1 MKKRKRLTASLLVLV
16 MAAGMC
22 LSACSGSSEEDSSSS
37 DGGTTTIQ
45 FWCHT
50 NEAWNNTYRE
60 LFDKF
65 EEENPEYKVEMTDYP
80 YADYNQKIQTS
91 LTPDAEGADLYQMW
105 GGWELDFAS
114 TGGLEPL
121 PDDLKET
128 LEEDY
133 FEPTYQAY
141 EYGGEYYGIPTEFN
155 LEYGGMV
162 VNKPL
167 FEENNLEYPTTWE
180 ELRSVSDQ
188 LVQSDGSVITM
199 RGFDFIDEDALIYN
213 YLAMIL
219 QQGGQYLNE
228 DGSINLAT
236 PEGITAMEEL
246 KSMVDAGYT
255 DFSSFSAG
263 VGTSSYVFEG
273 KGSMASVGS
282 WAISDG
288 EESYDL
294 TIGED
299 FDYVAVPQ
307 YGDEMAFVAESGWG
321 LAVPANAKEKDGAWE
336 LVRFLSDPENLK
348 ELNLGCQQLPPR
360 KTLAEDQE
368 MMDAM
373 PNTAF
378 LMDILEGGQWI
389 GPYNTTTLKET
400 LTATFRDICENGTD
414 IETALTECSETMSAE
429 MIEKE

>member
-1 MKKRKRLTASLLVLV
+1 MKRKKITALLLVV
-16 MAAGMC
+16 SMTAGLGLC
-22 LSACSGSSEEDSSSS
+22 ACSGSGSGESSSS
-37 DGGTTTIQ
+37 DGDATTIQ

-50 NEAWNNTYRE
+50 NKAWNNTYQK

-65 EEENPEYKVEMTDYP
+65 EEENPEYKVVMTDYP
-80 YADYNQKIQTS
+80 YSDYNQKIQTS
-91 LTPDAEGADLYQMW
+91 LMSDSEGADVYQMW

-114 TGGLEPL
+114 TGALEPL
-121 PDDLKET
+121 PDDLKEE
-128 LEEDY
+128 LLDDY

-167 FEENNLEYPTTWE
+167 FEEKGLEYPTTWE

-188 LVQSDGSVITM
+188 VVRSDGGVISM

-219 QQGGQYLNE
+219 QQGGQYLQD
-228 DGSINLAT
+228 DGSIRLDTA
-236 PEGITAMEEL
+236 EGIAAMEEL

-263 VGTSSYVFEG
+263 VGAYSYVFEN

-288 EESYDL
+288 EESYGL
-294 TIGED
+294 KIGED
-299 FDYVAVPQ
+299 FDYVAVPL

-321 LAVPANAKEKDGAWE
+321 LAVPVNANEKDGAWE

-348 ELNLGCQQLPPR
+348 ELNIGCQQLPPR
-360 KTLAEDQE
+360 QTLAEDEE
-368 MMDAM
+368 MVEAM
-373 PNTAF
+373 PDTAF
-378 LMDILEGGQWI
+378 LLDILDGGQWI
-389 GPYNTTTLKET
+389 GPYNTTTLKEE
-400 LTATFRDICENGTD
+400 LAATFRSICEDGAD
-414 IETALTECSETMSAE
+414 IETALADCSESMSAE

>member
-1 MKKRKRLTASLLVLV
+1 MKKRRMKLISLG
-16 MAAGMC
+16 MATLMCAGLLAGC
-22 LSACSGSSEEDSSSS
+22 GGSSKEDSSSS
-37 DGGTTTIQ
+37 NGGTSKIQ

-65 EEENPEYKVEMTDYP
+65 EEENPEYEVVMTDYP
-80 YADYNQKIQTS
+80 YSDYNQKIQTS
-91 LTPDAEGADLYQMW
+91 LMSDSEGADVYQMW

-114 TGGLEPL
+114 TGALEAL
-121 PDDLKET
+121 PDDLKED
-128 LEEDY
+128 LQSDY

-167 FEENNLEYPTTWE
+167 FEEKGLDYPTTWE
-180 ELRSVSDQ
+180 ELRNVSDQ
-188 LVQSDGSVITM
+188 VAESKNGVITM
-199 RGFDFIDEDALIYN
+199 RGFDFVDEDALIYN

-219 QQGGQYLNE
+219 QQGGQYLQD
-228 DGSINLAT
+228 DGSIKLDT
-236 PEGITAMEEL
+236 EEGITAMKEL

-255 DFSSFSAG
+255 DFSSYSAG
-263 VGTSSYVFEG
+263 VGTSNYVFEG
-273 KGSMASVGS
+273 TGSMASVGS

-288 EESYDL
+288 EESYGL

-307 YGDEMAFVAESGWG
+307 YGDQMAFVAESGWG
-321 LAVPANAKEKDGAWE
+321 LAVPVNSSQKEGAWE

-360 KTLAEDQE
+360 QSLTEDEE
-368 MMDAM
+368 MVKAM
-373 PNTAF
+373 PDTAF
-378 LMDILEGGQWI
+378 LLDILDGGQWI
-389 GPYNTTTLKET
+389 GPYNTTTLKEN
-400 LTATFRDICENGTD
+400 LSATFRSICEDGAD
-414 IETALTECSETMSAE
+414 IQTALADCSEAMSAE

>member
-1 MKKRKRLTASLLVLV
+1 MKKRKLTAIMLVV
-16 MAAGMC
+16 AMAATLG
-22 LSACSGSSEEDSSSS
+22 LSACGGGGSEEASSEE
-37 DGGTTTIQ
+37 GGKTTIQ

-60 LFDKF
+60 LLDKF
-65 EEENPEYKVEMTDYP
+65 EGENPEYIVEMTDYP
-80 YADYNQKIQTS
+80 YSDYNQKIQTS
-91 LTPDAEGADLYQMW
+91 LMSDSEGADVYQMW

-114 TGGLEPL
+114 TGALEPL
-121 PDDLKET
+121 PEDLKET
-128 LEEDY
+128 LLEDY

-162 VNKPL
+162 VNKAV
-167 FEENNLEYPTTWE
+167 FEENGLEYPTTWE

-188 LVQSDGSVITM
+188 VAKSENGVISM
-199 RGFDFIDEDALIYN
+199 RGFDFVDEDALIYN

-219 QQGGQYLNE
+219 QQGGQYLQE
-228 DGSINLAT
+228 DGSIKLDT
-236 PEGITAMEEL
+236 PEGIAAMEEL
-246 KSMVDAGYT
+246 KSMIDAGYT

-263 VGTSSYVFEG
+263 VGTSAYVFEG
-273 KGSMASVGS
+273 TGSMASVGS

-307 YGDEMAFVAESGWG
+307 YGEQMAFVAESGWG
-321 LAVPANAKEKDGAWE
+321 LAVPVNAAEKDAAWE
-336 LVRFLSDPENLK
+336 LVKFLSDPENLK

-360 KTLAEDQE
+360 KTLAEDAE
-368 MMDAM
+368 MIEAM

-378 LMDILEGGQWI
+378 LLDILDGGQWV
-389 GPYNTTTLKET
+389 GPYNTTTLKEA
-400 LTATFRDICENGTD
+400 LAETFRNVCEDGAD
-414 IETALTECSETMSAE
+414 IETALAECSETMSAE
-429 MIEKE
+429 MIAKE